1 MKEITEGTAEQ
12 VMAHVRE
19 VLPHAY
25 PGSVYNDMLPGRALK
40 YKRVTEELVIHTNLF
55 RVGDTDS
62 WVLGPHQALGVSG
75 GLDHDRT

>member
-25 PGSVYNDMLPGRALK
+25 PDSECYPISTELNLRRIFENLDVPL
-40 YKRVTEELVIHTNLF
+40 VTEELVIHTNLF

-62 WVLGPHQALGVSG
+62 WRCRP
-75 GLDHDRT
+75 

>member
-1 MKEITEGTAEQ
+1 MNEIKEGTAEQ

-25 PGSVYNDMLPGRALK
+25 PDSEYNDALPGRALK
-40 YKRVTEELVIHTNLF
+40 YRRVTEELVIHTNLF

-62 WVLGPHQALGVSG
+62 WRLGPHQANTEAQRGN
-75 GLDHDRT
+75 